1 MEQHFKDAFALVE
14 TQGMVPA
21 IYAADAM
28 LKAANV
34 EPVSY
39 THLRAHET

>member
-34 EPVSY
+34 EQIG
-39 THLRAHET
+39 RAHV